1 LADFGWAVYAPKTKR
16 TTFCG
21 TLDYLSPEMAGSQAY
36 DYKSDNWAIGVLAYE
51 FLTGNT
57 PFEKPTQNDTIK
69 AIRNADLKFP
79 EHLSKEAV
87 SFLKKLL
94 KKRPEKRMELTDA
107 LNHEFLKEY

>member
-21 TLDYLSPEMAGSQAY
+21 TLDYLSPEMASGKSY

-57 PFEKPTQNDTIK
+57 PFEKPTKNDTIK
-69 AIRNADLKFP
+69 GIKKAEIKFP
-79 EHLSKEAV
+79 DHMSKEAV
-87 SFLKKLL
+87 SFVKKLL
-94 KKRPEKRMELTDA
+94 KRRPEKRMDLKDA
-107 LNHEFLKEY
+107 LEHEFLQEY

>member
-1 LADFGWAVYAPKTKR
+1 
-16 TTFCG
+16 
-21 TLDYLSPEMAGSQAY
+21 MAGSQSY

-69 AIRNADLKFP
+69 SIRSAEPKYP
-79 EHLSKEAV
+79 KELSDEAR

-94 KKRPEKRMELTDA
+94 KKNPEKRMELTEA
-107 LNHEFLKEY
+107 LEHPFLKE